1 MSCGLHWVTSNRL
14 ESLAERLSLAI
25 RRGPRNPLAAEVLV
39 VQSLGMARWLQL
51 ELARRN
57 GVCSRVRFPFPKVF
71 LQEVCHVVVPEAA
84 QERRFSPEALAWR
97 LWSQLSATERSPA
110 LAEPIRYAGDD
121 PRRRFQLAHR
131 LAGLFDQY
139 LVYRPDLIAR
149 WTAGEDESWQ
159 AELWRRVGGDA
170 TAWPESRW
178 LLTAMERLRNGPDP
192 WPQLPER
199 VAVFGIS
206 ALPPIYVE
214 VLSALATTT
223 EVTIYQLLASQ
234 EYWGDTVSRR
244 EEQRALRRAGRKA
257 DEGEALHLERGPR
270 LLTSLGRLGRSFLN
284 LLAEQG
290 AGADEDPEGQMF
302 PDPGSDT
309 LLHAVQSDLLHLT
322 QRGSGVDGPPLL
334 SLRAD
339 DDSLRVHACHSPRRE
354 LEVLAD
360 QLWSALEADPTLA
373 PRDILVLTPDIETY
387 APLIQALFGSPEE
400 ERRRLPFT
408 VADRVPRA
416 ESSLADAFLR
426 LLSLPGKRFGRSELL
441 PLFER
446 PAWQRRF
453 GWTPQELPQVR
464 DWLDELQVSWGLN
477 AAQRVAQGLPAFAQ
491 GTWRQAADQLML
503 GQALAPGD
511 EVVMQG
517 ISPYLAVEGEGA
529 ELAGRFAACVALL
542 EGLPG
547 RLAAERSLPQW
558 ADDLTRVLE
567 DFFAPSPESE
577 GDFELVRATLD
588 RLRQA
593 GIAADF
599 TGSVPL
605 AAVVEQ
611 LGPWLSEER
620 RAGGFLRGGITFAA
634 LKPMRSVPARIIAV
648 LGLNDGAFPRRPN
661 PLSFDLI
668 AAEPRAGDESREAD
682 DRYLFLETLLSARDR
697 LHLSY
702 VGRSLRDN
710 ADLPPS
716 VVISELLDHLG
727 GGVVGGEAAVR
738 QQVLIRHPL
747 HAFSPEYFGAGT
759 DPRLFSYSQENSV
772 AARVAHQL
780 TQTAES
786 AGPFCPEPLAEP
798 IGPWRETTVVE
809 LARFLANPAAYFL
822 ERRLGLRL
830 PEMEAAPEDRE
841 TFTLD
846 ALESF
851 QVKQEWLRRLREGR
865 GPSPLQQR
873 LEVDGT
879 LPLGPASRL
888 TLQDF
893 DLRMQGLLA
902 RVTPDE
908 LRTLD
913 PLSVQLTLGPYTLR
927 GTLPEVTSVGLRLIR
942 PARFKPADLLRLWLY
957 QLVWTTQNGPGS
969 ASARL
974 IAEDESWTVRAP
986 DQARALLTDL
996 LELRAEGLRRPL
1008 PFFPRAAWALTGSGR
1023 KPAAERALAQW
1034 TGNPNQRGEASDPAF
1049 EFCFGGV
1056 EPHPLNEEFHRLA
1069 RRICDPLRAVATKEK
1084 GRP

>member
-1 MSCGLHWVTSNRL
+1 MSRGLQWVTSNRL
-14 ESLAERLSLAI
+14 ESLAERLSVAI
-25 RRGPRNPLAAEVLV
+25 RRGPQDPLAAEVLV

-57 GVCSRVRFPFPKVF
+57 GICSRVRFPFPKVF
-71 LQEVCHVVVPEAA
+71 LQEVCQVVVPEAA

-97 LWSQLSATERSPA
+97 LWDQLSASERSPA
-110 LAEPIRYAGDD
+110 LAEPLRYAGED

-139 LVYRPDLIAR
+139 LVYRPDLIAQ

-170 TAWPESRW
+170 SAWPESRL
-178 LLTAMERLRNGPDP
+178 LLTAIERLRATPRRPPG
-192 WPQLPER
+192 LPER

-214 VLSALATTT
+214 VLSALAVST

-234 EYWGDTVSRR
+234 EFWGDTVSRR
-244 EEQRALRRAGRKA
+244 EEQRALRRAGRRA
-257 DEGEALHLERGPR
+257 DEGEVLHLERGPR

-309 LLHAVQSDLLHLT
+309 LLHALQSDLLHLT
-322 QRGSGVDGPPLL
+322 DRGSSAEAPPLL
-334 SLRAD
+334 ELRPD
-339 DDSLRVHACHSPRRE
+339 DSSLRVHACHSPRRE

-360 QLWSALEADPTLA
+360 QLWEALEADPTLA

-453 GWTPQELPQVR
+453 GWTPQDLPQVR
-464 DWLDELQVSWGLN
+464 DWLDALQVSWGLN
-477 AAQRVAQGLPAFAQ
+477 AGQRVTQGLPAFAQ
-491 GTWRQAADQLML
+491 GTWRQASDQLML

-511 EVVMQG
+511 EVVIQG
-517 ISPYLAVEGEGA
+517 ISPYLALEGEGA
-529 ELAGRFAACVALL
+529 ELAGQFAACVALL
-542 EGLPG
+542 ERLPE
-547 RLAAERSLPQW
+547 RLGAERSLNQW
-558 ADDLTRVLE
+558 ADDLARVLE

-577 GDFELVRATLD
+577 GDFGLVRATLD

-593 GIAADF
+593 GAAADF

-648 LGLNDGAFPRRPN
+648 LGLNDGAFPRRPT

-668 AAEPRAGDESREAD
+668 AAHPRAGDESRESD

-716 VVISELLDHLG
+716 VVISELLDHLAG
-727 GGVVGGEAAVR
+727 GTSGGEAAVQ

-780 TQTAES
+780 TVTAES

-798 IGPWRETTVVE
+798 IGPWREVTVVE
-809 LARFLANPAAYFL
+809 LARFLVNPSGYFL

-830 PEMEAAPEDRE
+830 PEREDAPEDRE

-846 ALESF
+846 SLESF
-851 QVKQEWLRRLREGR
+851 RVKQEWLQRLREGR
-865 GPSPLQQR
+865 GPQPLQQR

-893 DLRMQGLLA
+893 DRRVQSLLT
-902 RVTPDE
+902 RVAPDE
-908 LRTLD
+908 VRTLD
-913 PLSVQLTLGPYTLR
+913 PVTVQLTLGSYGLR
-927 GTLPEVTSVGLRLIR
+927 GAIPDVTSVGLRVIR

-957 QLVWTTQNGPGS
+957 QLVWVAQGAAVP
-969 ASARL
+969 APARL
-974 IAEDESWTVRAP
+974 IAEDEAWTVKAP
-986 DQARALLTDL
+986 EQARALLLDL
-996 LELRAEGLRRPL
+996 LELRAAGLRRPL
-1008 PFFPRAAWALTGSGR
+1008 PFFPRAAWAFTGSGR
-1023 KPAAERALAQW
+1023 NSPEERALAQW
-1034 TGNPNQRGEASDPAF
+1034 TGNYTQGGEASDPAF

-1056 EPHPLNEEFHRLA
+1056 EPHPLNEEFRELA
-1069 RRICDPLRAVATKEK
+1069 RRICGPLRAAATKEK
-1084 GRP
+1084 SRP